1 MPSCSA
7 CPPPTCR
14 SGFLACDG
22 TCNGTRPVM
31 ELDLFGDESFDPFGE
46 AGPISVAILGSTGS
60 IGTQALEV
68 VRAHPGRFKVTA
80 LTANSDAETLFA
92 QAKEF
97 DVALL
102 GLTRG
107 VVEGPDGVTVVDGPL
122 ASAEVAEAAEAAV
135 VLNAVVGAAG
145 LQATLATL
153 RAGKI
158 LALAN
163 KESLVAAGELV
174 MAKAGPGQIRPVD
187 SEHSAM
193 WQLLHSIEPD
203 QVRRALVTGSGG
215 PFRGRTR
222 EDLGNVEVSQALAHP
237 VWAMGPKITVD
248 SATLMN
254 KGLEVIEAH
263 FLFGF
268 TYDEI
273 DVVIHPQSTVHALVE
288 TIDGA
293 VFVHAAPPDMRLP
306 IQLALAWPQRL
317 GAPGGK
323 RLNWATLGT
332 LSFEAPDTD
341 TFRCLALA
349 YQAARLGDTYPAVL
363 NAANEVAVGA
373 FLDGRLGY
381 LGIPDIVE
389 QVLEAHE
396 PSPPSFEGVL
406 EGDAWARERASAI
419 IGAA

>member
-1 MPSCSA
+1 M
-7 CPPPTCR
+7 
-14 SGFLACDG
+14 
-22 TCNGTRPVM
+22 M
-31 ELDLFGDESFDPFGE
+31 ERDMFGDESSDPLRE
-46 AGPISVAILGSTGS
+46 DGPISVAILGSTGS

-288 TIDGA
+288 TVDGA

-306 IQLALAWPQRL
+306 IQLALAWPERL

-323 RLNWATLGT
+323 RLDWAGLGS
-332 LSFEAPDTD
+332 LSFEPVDTE
-341 TFRCLALA
+341 TFRCLGLA
-349 YQAARLGDTYPAVL
+349 YEAGRKGDTYPAVL

-373 FLDGRLGY
+373 FLGGRLGF

-396 PSPPSFEGVL
+396 PSPPSLEGVL
-406 EGDAWARERASAI
+406 EVDAWARERASAI
-419 IGAA
+419 IGAAS